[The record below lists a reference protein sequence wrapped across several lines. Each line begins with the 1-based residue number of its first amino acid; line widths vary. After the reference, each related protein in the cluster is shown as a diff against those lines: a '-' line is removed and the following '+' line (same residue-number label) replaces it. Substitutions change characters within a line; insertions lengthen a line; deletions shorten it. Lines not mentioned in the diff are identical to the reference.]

1 MLSELVNLFSE
12 NRNCRKCF
20 NNPQIIK
27 SGEMFAVSDVKGPQ
41 PRWVGENYFNS
52 KQRICFVL
60 INPGSGDKTP
70 DNEWSSLPNLSL
82 GKNMTIRTSAWQD
95 LMKTNEKG
103 MEKWGS
109 WKSLYIDTFGFEDNL
124 DEICF
129 TNWMLCAAKYKNSKG
144 KFENA
149 YNTKSIET
157 CFSNVS
163 NRVLSNLSPDII
175 IFSGGF
181 SIDAAVKKPI
191 SLTERRNKSG
201 NKSREISSFEIKKE
215 VKDCLAKKTRYFYMG
230 HYAYIK
236 SEDYLD
242 AKIIKDQIA
251 V

>member
-1 MLSELVNLFSE
+1 MLSELIDLFSE

-27 SGEMFAVSDVKGPQ
+27 SGEMFRVSDVKGPQ

-70 DNEWSSLPNLSL
+70 DNDWSSLSNLSL
-82 GKNMTIRTSAWQD
+82 AKNVTTRTSAWQD
-95 LMKTNEKG
+95 LMETNDKG
-103 MEKWGS
+103 MEGWDS
-109 WKSLYIDTFGFEDNL
+109 WKNLYIDTFGFENNL

-129 TNWMLCAAKYKNSKG
+129 TNWMLCAAKYVNPEG
-144 KFENA
+144 KLQNA
-149 YNTKSIET
+149 YNKKSIET

-163 NRVLSNLSPDII
+163 SKVLSILSPDVI
-175 IFSGGF
+175 IFSGGV

-191 SLTERRNKSG
+191 PLTERRNKSG
-201 NKSREISSFEIKKE
+201 DKSREISSFEIKKE
-215 VKDCLAKKTRYFYMG
+215 VKDCLKKKARYFYMG

-236 SEDYLD
+236 SEDYRD
-242 AKIIKDQIA
+242 AEIIKDQLC
-251 V
+251 